1 MKLVKAASMGFCR
14 GVRAAIEK
22 AETAASSSS
31 PVYVYGDIV
40 HSSAVMDRLRALG
53 IIRIERIEE
62 AEEPG
67 AVIIR
72 AHGIADDERKAFERK
87 GFMIIDATCPVVLH
101 NQKLL
106 REAEGHVIIIGKKG
120 HPEVLALCGARR
132 EAAVVSSP
140 EDVRNLSPGSYK
152 AVLQTT
158 FPSPSPILE
167 EAERQ
172 GVRIELLNAICPAS
186 GERRKALCDIIP
198 SVDAVVVIGSAFSSN
213 TAELLSIAKES
224 GKPSYLVSD
233 ADEIP
238 SEIYSFGTVGI
249 TAGAS
254 APDSLVDLVVRK
266 LESGSDK
273 PRL

>member
-53 IIRIERIEE
+53 IMRIERIEE

-87 GFMIIDATCPVVLH
+87 GFTIIDATCPVVLH

-106 REAEGHVIIIGKKG
+106 REAEDHVIIIGKKG

-132 EAAVVSSP
+132 DAAVVSSLEDVRNLSP
-140 EDVRNLSPGSYK
+140 VSSLEDVRNLSPGSYK

-186 GERRKALCDIIP
+186 GERRKALRDIIP

-213 TAELLSIAKES
+213 TAEVSSI
-224 GKPSYLVSD
+224 VS
-233 ADEIP
+233 P
-238 SEIYSFGTVGI
+238 VC
-249 TAGAS
+249 
-254 APDSLVDLVVRK
+254 R
-266 LESGSDK
+266 
-273 PRL
+273 